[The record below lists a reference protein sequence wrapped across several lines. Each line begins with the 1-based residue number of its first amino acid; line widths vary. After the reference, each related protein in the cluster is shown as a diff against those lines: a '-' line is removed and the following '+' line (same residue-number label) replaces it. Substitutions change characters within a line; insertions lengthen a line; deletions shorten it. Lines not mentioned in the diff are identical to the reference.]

1 MRRSE
6 ANRNAAFMRQSGA
19 LEEICLAPSFN
30 SSIRGSGSPDAI
42 PNPGLRLKSHGV
54 FNRKKRAGSAGLI
67 GMAFENAP
75 LPLNKP
81 VLFVVQVAAGAATF
95 VEVSHA

>member
-19 LEEICLAPSFN
+19 LEEICLAPSFK
-30 SSIRGSGSPDAI
+30 SIRGPGSPDAI
-42 PNPGLRLKSHGV
+42 RNPGLRLKSHGV

>member
-1 MRRSE
+1 
-6 ANRNAAFMRQSGA
+6 MRQSGA
-19 LEEICLAPSFN
+19 LEEICLAPSFK
-30 SSIRGSGSPDAI
+30 SIRGPGSPDAI
-42 PNPGLRLKSHGV
+42 RNPGLRLKSHGV